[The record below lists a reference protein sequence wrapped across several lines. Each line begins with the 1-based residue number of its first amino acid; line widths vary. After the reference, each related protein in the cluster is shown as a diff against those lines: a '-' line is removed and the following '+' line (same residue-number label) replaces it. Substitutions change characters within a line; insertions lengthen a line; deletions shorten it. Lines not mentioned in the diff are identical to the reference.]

1 MQTRTARQ
9 ILNALAT
16 LVIADH
22 RDLWG
27 ELKEEI
33 VENQL
38 PHLYGSP
45 IGLQFQS
52 AAMQA
57 IRGLDDSERSSLT
70 NHAEKYFLPS
80 EKDRCPSRLVVAEI
94 MTRAARVVSR
104 NGGDSW

>member
-16 LVIADH
+16 VVIANH

-27 ELKEEI
+27 ELKEEF

-38 PHLYGSP
+38 PHLYGSV
-45 IGLQFQS
+45 IGWQFQS
-52 AAMQA
+52 AAIQA
-57 IRGLDDSERSSLT
+57 IRGLDDSERSDLT
-70 NHAEKYFLPS
+70 NHAEKQFPPS
-80 EKDRCPSRLVVAEI
+80 ERDRCPSRLVVAEI